1 MAAASGRQALSD
13 ISNPQIQETQRRLYE
28 DLLDPTGSPMTPNS
42 LNRQRRSKI
51 TPCKPRDE
59 PVACVPNAETDQGV
73 LYETPPCSSQRKRLV
88 PSQKKPFIADET
100 PCRCSAT
107 TGLTIKKK
115 RIPSTEE
122 MTERPQLQ
130 TILAALSRDQ
140 LVSLIGSFL
149 ERHPEREGEL
159 RSLIPTP
166 DVTPLIENL
175 ESLKKTIYKSFPSS
189 RSGSHRDS
197 FCYRRVISHLQA
209 FRITCQEQGK
219 ILLQSQFHEAMLDYS
234 LLACSTVAALPDWD
248 NVAHNAVKQR
258 CFRTLTMQCMSA
270 LSKSTFEREGYTRLR
285 KRFESVCTINSE
297 LQPCLLEVE
306 RKLSQL

>member
-149 ERHPEREGEL
+149 ERHPEREG
-159 RSLIPTP
+159 
-166 DVTPLIENL
+166 
-175 ESLKKTIYKSFPSS
+175 
-189 RSGSHRDS
+189 
-197 FCYRRVISHLQA
+197 
-209 FRITCQEQGK
+209 ITCQEQGK